1 MRVIYFSRTRLPEEE
16 ERALRASYCPLQ
28 ELLRQ
33 ADFVSLHAPYSEATH
48 HLIGPEE
55 LAMMKPTAYLINTA
69 RGPLVDEQAL
79 VRALREGQI
88 AGAGL
93 DVYER
98 EPELAEGL
106 AELDNVVLSPH
117 LGSSTWQTRLQM
129 ARLAVDNLLAVL
141 QGRRPPH
148 LVNEAVWPRK

>member
-1 MRVIYFSRTRLPEEE
+1 HV
-16 ERALRASYCPLQ
+16 
-28 ELLRQ
+28 
-33 ADFVSLHAPYSEATH
+33 PYSEETH
-48 HLIGPEE
+48 HLIGAAE
-55 LAMMKPTAYLINTA
+55 LAMMKSTAYLINTA
-69 RGPLVDEQAL
+69 RGPLVDERAL

-117 LGSSTWQTRLQM
+117 LGSSTWSTRLKM
-129 ARLAVDNLLAVL
+129 AELAVDNLLAPL
-141 QGRRPPH
+141 QGKRPPH
-148 LVNEAVWPRK
+148 LVNEEVWRRKESL